1 MATFLDL
8 GILEHFV
15 PLFSFLFVFL
25 IIYALLQKLKLLGG
39 KSAIDF
45 LVSLTVSLLVV
56 LSSSAIELARF
67 MSVWGV
73 VVIVILV
80 FLFIIM
86 SFWAGEGHV
95 GLPEDMDVKGI
106 VFWIFIII
114 LAIGLTQVFG
124 PVLTP
129 YAEGA
134 DPSRT
139 ILRTIFHPRIIGA
152 LFLLIIIGNL
162 AKLLK
167 FKS

>member
-8 GILEHFV
+8 GILEHLV
-15 PLFSFLFVFL
+15 PLFSFVFVFL

-45 LVSLTVSLLVV
+45 LVSLTVSLLVI

-80 FLFIIM
+80 FMFIMM
-86 SFWAGEGHV
+86 SFWAKDGDL

-139 ILRTIFHPRIIGA
+139 ILRTIFHPRIVGA